1 MDITHDRRLGQ
12 QVQGGVDTDVAFDL
26 AIDFHLL
33 AQQIADDHG
42 FTAHDQMLADRE
54 LTFDIGVIQLK
65 IFTGDVAF
73 DFACDTDQTFTF
85 DIANDDALNIQ
96 IALAGKVTFDHRSYG
111 DDGFSA
117 GILAGTDRQIR
128 QGSGSSRDGSFFHQ
142 IRLF

>member
-1 MDITHDRRLGQ
+1 MAKHLGPGIDLDRAGMDITHDRRLGQ

-73 DFACDTDQTFTF
+73 
-85 DIANDDALNIQ
+85 
-96 IALAGKVTFDHRSYG
+96 
-111 DDGFSA
+111 
-117 GILAGTDRQIR
+117 
-128 QGSGSSRDGSFFHQ
+128 
-142 IRLF
+142 RLCL